1 MKLDKVAERWFMKRY
16 AGSFLVTAAILIICI
31 LAGMDNE
38 PLEFT
43 RFDGI
48 FTGAMLIWGMYA
60 LCGLLEARRMTREH
74 MGLKPHW
81 TDSSI
86 DELEARVE
94 KLERDRH

>member
-1 MKLDKVAERWFMKRY
+1 MKLDKVAEQWFMKRY
-16 AGSFLVTAAILIICI
+16 TRSFLVTAAILIICR

-43 RFDGI
+43 CFDGI

-74 MGLKPHW
+74 QGLRGNW
-81 TDSSI
+81 TNSAI
-86 DELEARVE
+86 DELEARIE
-94 KLERDRH
+94 KLERGRP